1 MLVTSVD
8 VTGDFMVRDIV
19 PQVMTIPPN
28 GYKYFWVWFRPTTTG
43 AQQGSIVVQ
52 TRDHGALS
60 ALPLT
65 GTGG

>member
-1 MLVTSVD
+1 MVQD
-8 VTGDFMVRDIV
+8 VV

-28 GYKYFWVWFRPTTTG
+28 GYKYFWVWFQPTTAG
-43 AQQGSIVVQ
+43 DQQGSLVVQ
-52 TRDHGALS
+52 TRDHGTLP